1 MQRFQ
6 CVRTFLVGTAHES
19 HTKTGLYYCRARYY
33 DPNAGRFI
41 NEDPAGFDL
50 FASLMEFDLKDI
62 FVILEIR
69 VACKDGPAAS

>member
-1 MQRFQ
+1 MHDVSEIVKDFAAR
-6 CVRTFLVGTAHES
+6 ES
-19 HTKTGLYYCRARYY
+19 HTETGLYDCRVRYY

-69 VACKDGPAAS
+69 VVCKDGPAAS